1 MDHQDL
7 RRAHSSGHESHYV
20 CHKCGWPFPNPH
32 PSARHRRAHKKICGT
47 VEGYKVAGAE
57 GSAQLSVSDD
67 EQHSDEDPKTPGPKV
82 LERSVYERGSGVI
95 GQGSIKS
102 DDGVFSDA
110 VQEFSDSGSAAWTG
124 EGLEDAPGSAP
135 NVERGTKSDLNA
147 IPFHSDGG
155 TTEDKSNPN
164 KYETVTDAS
173 EDMKKTDVTD
183 SMIESCLTS
192 VDQEAEVTGITAT
205 NLDRN
210 ISSETTSISDGR
222 TEESKLLLGDSNGL
236 HPIKYEMVT
245 DASEAIK
252 KTGATDSMIES
263 CLTSVDQDAE
273 VTGITA
279 TNLDRNMILPNKV
292 AGETVEGGSK
302 LEGSNEM
309 TSEYVRDDE
318 LVPSEKEHTDGF
330 DMHIPQIDVPPEV
343 ESVAHVNTFVD
354 TAEKKVDNTDGI
366 QYLSPDK
373 VIESRNG
380 KEEENANANVHVLSV
395 PDDIHVVDDP
405 VLMLEDFRNHKVKQ
419 LDQVTFL
426 DSLEQFDDKE
436 NDVKQPVF
444 NESLNIFQS
453 SHLSGGTVVSS
464 DMHDL
469 EASLEPDLG
478 SSKPMIKSVPVED
491 EANMSETEIKMFKNQ
506 SSDEIGAPADAVRPQ
521 IAKTYMV
528 GLPEGQ
534 ESYDKSNESLQVN
547 FAASGAGIDQT
558 THSVGPENNEKDG
571 NCDGTGESGDH
582 SRKVTAEENLVAN
595 PVATVQ
601 SAEGQESYEK
611 SNESGQESHNL
622 MRNCDGSG
630 ESGDHSRKVTAEENL
645 VANPIATV
653 QSAEGQVSYEKSNES
668 LQVNFAA
675 GDAGIDQTTHSVGP
689 DDNEKDGSCDGSGES
704 GDYSRKGPA
713 EVNLVATPIATVQSA
728 DHYENQIY
736 PAANL
741 HKVNDASEYEKG
753 VIEKC
758 NKIGDAGYN
767 ENAETSNLCGDDKS
781 RGVAENFSTD
791 PASNLESVSCLSEL
805 QVNPVTNL
813 HESGDAAGD
822 CEKDKTEKCDITGY
836 DGDHEKA
843 EKYASSGEEISKR
856 STEKTFAEDSTTN
869 LESIITLSDS
879 QVHPSGKLPD
889 VDGSADRDEGEI
901 EKFVISGNESMEG
914 SVEENILVKSE
925 LTPESSANLTG
936 SKAIVEDA
944 ANGSRM
950 ELVETSGRDLDS
962 GSNSSKVA
970 GKILSDAQQ
979 DVLENEIACND
990 KILKEVD
997 AGVAA
1002 ESDHGQN
1009 VESFQKS
1016 SEDHGKKEPGFS
1028 ALDTES
1034 SVQSFIASEDSGS
1047 QEVHAVASGI
1057 TSQSLLEEGDNNLV
1071 RQQPSATAIDVDSNS
1086 QTDSLEANWGSFSV
1100 LSMQSDAETVPHT
1113 HSQSSLG
1120 ENSGKSDMFEAPSF
1134 MTLVEPRGGDDQK
1147 ATGSEILTAV
1157 QNPEQPKPASLQT
1170 GWFPSMTHVV
1180 NESPG
1185 RKKNEEIIAKVTNR
1199 STGKQHTPLKNL
1211 LGEASS
1217 ESNGKPLNQKESLA
1231 LAPQKDDKAAMVSGP
1246 VTTTVSSILNPES
1259 PTGQAAKK
1267 ETAKEWNSPAR
1278 YPSDTKS
1285 EKRKV
1290 KGRSWAQFVCCA
1302 SVN

>member
-32 PSARHRRAHKKICGT
+32 PSARHRRAHKKVCGT

-57 GSAQLSVSDD
+57 ESAQLSVSDD

-82 LERSVYERGSGVI
+82 LERSVYEKGSGGI
-95 GQGSIKS
+95 AQGSIKS

-135 NVERGTKSDLNA
+135 NVERGAKNDLNA
-147 IPFHSDGG
+147 IPFQNDGG
-155 TTEDKSNPN
+155 TTDKLNPN

-205 NLDRN
+205 TLDRN

-222 TEESKLLLGDSNGL
+222 TEESNVLLGDSNGL

-279 TNLDRNMILPNKV
+279 TNLERNMILPNKV

-318 LVPSEKEHTDGF
+318 LIPSEKEHSDGF

-343 ESVAHVNTFVD
+343 ESVAHVNTSVD

-405 VLMLEDFRNHKVKQ
+405 VLMLEDFRNHKGKQ

-469 EASLEPDLG
+469 EASLEPDVG
-478 SSKPMIKSVPVED
+478 SSKPMIESVPVEG
-491 EANMSETEIKMFKNQ
+491 EANMSESGIKMFKNQ
-506 SSDEIGAPADAVRPQ
+506 SSDEIGAPADAVMPQ

-534 ESYDKSNESLQVN
+534 ESYDKSYESLQVN
-547 FAASGAGIDQT
+547 FAASDAGIDQT

-595 PVATVQ
+595 PIATVQ
-601 SAEGQESYEK
+601 SAEGQE
-611 SNESGQESHNL
+611 
-622 MRNCDGSG
+622 
-630 ESGDHSRKVTAEENL
+630 
-645 VANPIATV
+645 
-653 QSAEGQVSYEKSNES
+653 SYEKSNES

-675 GDAGIDQTTHSVGP
+675 GDAGTDQTTHSVGP
-689 DDNEKDGSCDGSGES
+689 DDNEKDGNCDGSGEF

-728 DHYENQIY
+728 DRYENQIY
-736 PAANL
+736 PAASL
-741 HKVNDASEYEKG
+741 HKDDDAGEYEKG

-758 NKIGDAGYN
+758 NKIGDAGYT

-781 RGVAENFSTD
+781 KGATENFSTD
-791 PASNLESVSCLSEL
+791 PASNMESVGCLSEL
-805 QVNPVTNL
+805 QVNPVPNL

-822 CEKDKTEKCDITGY
+822 CEKDKTEKCDIIGY

-856 STEKTFAEDSTTN
+856 STEKTFVEDSTTN

-879 QVHPSGKLPD
+879 QVHPAEKLPD
-889 VDGSADRDEGEI
+889 VDGSADRDEVEI

-914 SVEENILVKSE
+914 SLEENILVKSE
-925 LTPESSANLTG
+925 LTPESSVNLTG
-936 SKAIVEDA
+936 SKAVVEDA

-962 GSNSSKVA
+962 SSNSSKVA

-990 KILKEVD
+990 KILKEVNAD
-997 AGVAA
+997 VAGG
-1002 ESDHGQN
+1002 SDHGQN

-1016 SEDHGKKEPGFS
+1016 LEDHGKKEPGFS

-1034 SVQSFIASEDSGS
+1034 SVRSFIASEDSSS

-1057 TSQSLLEEGDNNLV
+1057 TQSLLEEGDNNLV
-1071 RQQPSATAIDVDSNS
+1071 RQQPSSTAIDVDSNS

-1100 LSMQSDAETVPHT
+1100 PSMQSDAVIDAETVPHT
-1113 HSQSSLG
+1113 HSQSSLEG
-1120 ENSGKSDMFEAPSF
+1120 NSDLKKSKVECENKSVMLAPSF
-1134 MTLVEPRGGDDQK
+1134 MTLVEPGGGDDQK

-1170 GWFPSMTHVV
+1170 GWFPSMTQVV

-1185 RKKNEEIIAKVTNR
+1185 RKKNEEIIAKVTNW
-1199 STGKQHTPLKNL
+1199 STGKQHTPLKSL
-1211 LGEASS
+1211 LGETSS

-1231 LAPQKDDKAAMVSGP
+1231 PAPQKDDKAAMVSGP

-1267 ETAKEWNSPAR
+1267 EIAKEWNSPAR